1 MITNFQRDFVFLKP
15 KLNWTRPD
23 ITYKFTFTS
32 LISPYL
38 VSDLRIYNVSSSP
51 STPKKSTILLK
62 QSYLLFTWFYYLK
75 EAKVGSSGSKPMIKF
90 AFLPTRR
97 TMYTLTKAPM
107 AHKTNSK
114 EQFVFRVFKFKTS
127 IKTRFIRGRGP
138 NSVDQSL
145 LSLFLTNS
153 MFPIFETNLLLLKH
167 YTFILKMRDHRFFNY
182 YSFTR
187 EFRKLTK

>member
-1 MITNFQRDFVFLKP
+1 MINSFHRDFVFLKP
-15 KLNWTRPD
+15 KPNWTLPS
-23 ITYKFTFTS
+23 ITYRFSFTS

-38 VSDLRIYNVSSSP
+38 VTDLRIHSITSSP

-75 EAKVGSSGSKPMIKF
+75 EAKTGSSSTKAFIRF

-114 EQFVFRVFKFKTS
+114 EQFVFRVFKFKIS
-127 IKTRFIRGRGP
+127 I
-138 NSVDQSL
+138 
-145 LSLFLTNS
+145 
-153 MFPIFETNLLLLKH
+153 MFNIYVVLLLLCCLLF
-167 YTFILKMRDHRFFNY
+167 YCWTIITYLLY
-182 YSFTR
+182 VI
-187 EFRKLTK
+187 